1 MTPQRIVIIGAGI
14 SGLAV
19 AFRLQERLPDADI
32 TVIERAARPGGT
44 AWTVR
49 EQGFQVEIGPNGF
62 LDTKPTTL
70 QLCHD
75 VGLG

>member
-1 MTPQRIVIIGAGI
+1 MPTVIVVGAGV

-19 AFRLQERLPDADI
+19 AFRLQQRLPHAG
-32 TVIERAARPGGT
+32 VIVLEEAARPGGT

-62 LDTKPTTL
+62 LDTKPSTAE
-70 QLCHD
+70 LCRP
-75 VGLG
+75 VSMGGS